1 MKRFAFFLGTL
12 LALPAFGE
20 VAPVFYDDIDTVEYG
35 DVDYEDEE
43 YILVNADEIEEVVAP
58 KSSVVASPRTV
69 SGGRATPNR
78 STSARVVP
86 TKAAPAST
94 RGTAANVNR
103 VVAARTAAVGRAR
116 TGLGGSERGAI
127 SRAASR
133 PAARTAVARG
143 TTARQGLVPAPQVN
157 ATRNATTTNN
167 VVARA
172 ATNKITS
179 ISGSGPSLY
188 NPNDV
193 ARVGIRTNSSTS
205 RTPIVRIASSGATT
219 ESAAISA
226 SEMDELTEMTDY
238 CKAQYA
244 ACMDNYC
251 NVLDSEQGRC
261 ICSSNLKNY
270 AKTEEAL
277 KKATAELQEVAQKFQ
292 YIGLSA
298 REVEQL
304 FSQTEA
310 ELTMQGKTD
319 TTQMK
324 TNLDKIKDMIVNVQ
338 SGSSSSSTGVSFDLS
353 GLLDFSIDSMGFDL
367 NSFLGGTNTSSVSNQ
382 RGEELFKT
390 ASARCKTNVLNS
402 CAAQGV
408 DISIVT
414 NSYDLGID
422 QACMAYERS
431 LNDSNDQMLA
441 TIRNAKTVLQRARL
455 LVAQQK
461 NEYDMRQ
468 CITQLDACMQ
478 DDFVCGADY
487 ENCLDPTGQYI
498 VKGNIVVGSAP
509 GSTTNSS
516 SSIYNTWKYD
526 NDNYNAWGTGGTLAA
541 YINATVSSNSAES
554 TSENM
559 SKYLQNKIGYVKK
572 ENNNNV
578 NYGMCVSVLNKCQD
592 YTYSGTGSNVN
603 YRQDNDVIKQ
613 YLGRVLVQ
621 IKARQDEVLADYAEK
636 CSTDVAACLNQ
647 NGYPTVKP
655 GVDGWSDPR
664 ETVALAAC
672 DSVLTT
678 CVSVNG
684 KNPNG
689 QNVKK
694 CWARSVQFSDYN
706 DCNSDMTPAQSSSN
720 TGATTSPNSD

>member
-35 DVDYEDEE
+35 DVDYDDEE

-58 KSSVVASPRTV
+58 KPSVVASPRTV
-69 SGGRATPNR
+69 SGGRAVPNR

-86 TKAAPAST
+86 TKTAPAST
-94 RGTAANVNR
+94 RGMAANANR
-103 VVAARTAAVGRAR
+103 VVAARTTSTGRAR
-116 TGLGGSERGAI
+116 TGLVGSERGAI

-143 TTARQGLVPAPQVN
+143 TTARQGLVS
-157 ATRNATTTNN
+157 ATQTNTMRDTATQNN

-205 RTPIVRIASSGATT
+205 RTPIVRVASAGTST
-219 ESAAISA
+219 EGTAVSAN
-226 SEMDELTEMTDY
+226 EMDEMLEMTDY

-270 AKTEEAL
+270 AKTEDAL
-277 KKATAELQEVAQKFQ
+277 KKATEELQEVAQKFQ

-298 REVEQL
+298 REIEQL

-310 ELTMQGKTD
+310 ELSMQGKTD

-324 TNLDKIKDMIVNVQ
+324 TSLDKIKDMIVNVQ
-338 SGSSSSSTGVSFDLS
+338 SGTSSSSAGVNFDLS

-367 NSFLGGTNTSSVSNQ
+367 NSFLGGANTSSVSNQ
-382 RGEELFKT
+382 RGEDLFKT
-390 ASARCKTNVLNS
+390 ASARCKANVLNS

-431 LNDSNDQMLA
+431 LTDSNNQMLA

-478 DDFVCGADY
+478 DDFVCGSDY

-509 GSTTNSS
+509 GSATNPTSL
-516 SSIYNTWKYD
+516 IYNTWKYD
-526 NDNYNAWGTGGTLAA
+526 NDNNNAWGMNGNLAA
-541 YINATVSSNSAES
+541 YINATVFSNSAES

-592 YTYSGTGSNVN
+592 YTYSGTGSNIN

-636 CSTDVAACLNQ
+636 CSTDAAACLNQ

-655 GVDGWSDPR
+655 DAEDWPDSR
-664 ETVALAAC
+664 ERVALAAC

-706 DCNSDMTPAQSSSN
+706 DAMCNNAMTAGSTSQNSD
-720 TGATTSPNSD
+720 